1 MEKIIQSIQAIYP
14 ISKENITLLLDEM
27 EKITLLKGEILVNTG
42 EKDNNLYLVEKGI
55 LRAHFLYEGTEMT
68 YWFASENEE
77 AYSSWGYV
85 ANQVSLI
92 TIEAAC
98 ESVVYR
104 ISKTRLEFLYSTSL
118 ELANWG
124 RKLVERRF
132 LEIDS
137 WLINYSIPRAEARY
151 ETLLRKNPEIL
162 QQIPLKH
169 IATYL
174 WITPQSLSRIRAEYR
189 KRKTKYKT

>member
-1 MEKIIQSIQAIYP
+1 MPGKIFSAVFII
-14 ISKENITLLLDEM
+14 K
-27 EKITLLKGEILVNTG
+27 
-42 EKDNNLYLVEKGI
+42 KGI
-55 LRAHFLYEGTEMT
+55 FVGKEINT
-68 YWFASENEE
+68 
-77 AYSSWGYV
+77 
-85 ANQVSLI
+85 
-92 TIEAAC
+92 
-98 ESVVYR
+98 
-104 ISKTRLEFLYSTSL
+104 L

-124 RKLVERRF
+124 RKLVERHF
-132 LEIDS
+132 LEMDS
-137 WLINYSIPRAEARY
+137 WLISYSIPRAEARY